1 MQLMMNETEYA
12 SFISLCLALATMLLS
27 IGISMFTLSVAF
39 IDGKKQE
46 LSSTYDKVEQGGISL
61 SLSRKTKSLR
71 LFIQTMIFIANKAI
85 WIVILSFFTIFTVII
100 FMNIDVNIWAYLIC
114 IPLIACILITARC
127 LWKLFIWY
135 KKNNKNNINSH
146 T

>member
-1 MQLMMNETEYA
+1 MRLTMNETEYS
-12 SFISLCLALATMLLS
+12 SFLSLCLALATMLLS

-46 LSSTYDKVEQGGISL
+46 LSSTYDKVEQGGVSL
-61 SLSRKTKSLR
+61 SLSRKIKSLI

-85 WIVILSFFTIFTVII
+85 WIVILSFFTILIVII
-100 FMNIDVNIWAYLIC
+100 FMNIDVKIWAYLIC
-114 IPLIACILITARC
+114 VPLIASILITVRS

-135 KKNNKNNINSH
+135 KRDNKI
-146 T
+146 

>member
-1 MQLMMNETEYA
+1 MNETEYS
-12 SFISLCLALATMLLS
+12 SFLSLCLALATMLLS

-46 LSSTYDKVEQGGISL
+46 LSSTYDKVEQGGVSL
-61 SLSRKTKSLR
+61 SLSRKIKSLI

-85 WIVILSFFTIFTVII
+85 WIVILSFFTILIVII
-100 FMNIDVNIWAYLIC
+100 FMNIDVKIWAYLIC
-114 IPLIACILITARC
+114 VPLIASILITVRS

-135 KKNNKNNINSH
+135 KRDNKI
-146 T
+146 